1 MSRHRTLTAILPS
14 PTSRRAALL
23 ALAACQATFVA
34 AAHAGTVAYWN
45 FNNLVVTG
53 GSAVAPG
60 TNGVPLTLPA
70 DIGTA
75 SISLSGWTGLIDD
88 FAGSTLNAQGG
99 AAPGNSLSVVAG
111 GVTSGPFPGNGGF
124 VDVAV
129 NFTGF
134 ENPIVSFAT
143 RGTGS
148 GFNSGTWSYS
158 VGGGAFIPVTGVNTA
173 TTSSSFATA
182 TVDLSSYNDLDGAA
196 NVILRYTLN
205 GATGNSGNNRIDNLL
220 IDATATATDT
230 SPPVVSILAP
240 ADGATGFDGTGYPQ
254 LTITFNEP
262 ITLGTGNILLK
273 KVSDNSV
280 VQSFN
285 VEDFD
290 EVDLNGAVLGLILPT
305 PLADDTAYY
314 VEMPGTALTDQ
325 ATSPN
330 AFAGFGRNDNG
341 TPGDPLDDTFVW
353 NFTTAP
359 APAAPTVAVNKYL
372 NTSSATT
379 ELVELLV
386 IGNGT
391 PATTADL
398 RGMIVKDFTANMT
411 ADGGGKFEFTD
422 DTLWDDLPVGTLV
435 VLSNNG
441 TSTDTDPS
449 DFVVRVGLQDPVYFE
464 NPSGS
469 WDISNTDMVMIKAAG
484 SGAAGTTGGI
494 HALGGGTAGSLFSLF
509 PGAKVLASSG
519 TNGVIANNPTAT
531 VADFTEGTGATGG
544 VALTPADFGT
554 FNNPTNRSYI
564 LTLRGIDPTAG
575 DGIATIANA
584 TAASPF
590 LGSTVFGK
598 GLAGQSAAITL
609 NSSSS
614 AITLSEVVVT
624 VPAAFGPPSSVAL
637 SGAGSAGASFGIS
650 GQTIT
655 ITGAAATDTNPL
667 VITVDGLASPVPS
680 LVTDD
685 GIYAFGISTAATGGT
700 PSSIASAPAARVPVP
715 IEALR
720 DVTPA
725 GVSQDLGDIVAV
737 EGVVTESDFGDGSIN
752 FSTFLEDSTAGIRI
766 FSPVNNLGFV
776 EGNRYVVLGTVSQ
789 FSGQTELNT
798 PSIANRVFDLGPA
811 TAVTPQVVTL
821 ATLLADPESYEGSLI
836 TVENLAYVSGT
847 WAPANT
853 LVLRDST
860 PTNIDVRI
868 QAGSAVTGVP
878 GGGTPYARI
887 NVTGVFGQFDSS
899 NPFTT
904 GYQIMPRR
912 QSDLTEGTVSDFDTW
927 ATATGATGGMS
938 ADNDGDGRDNG
949 FEYAFG
955 LNPTSGA
962 SANPFAVPFNPATGV
977 FTYTRRKPSLT
988 GLTYTYQYHT
998 SLTGAWT
1005 NFTPA
1010 VTPVSDNGDPV
1021 EQITITVPAAL
1032 LQEPKLFIRVVT
1044 P

>member
-1 MSRHRTLTAILPS
+1 MSRHRSLPAILPNL
-14 PTSRRAALL
+14 TSRRAALL
-23 ALAACQATFVA
+23 ALAAGPA
-34 AAHAGTVAYWN
+34 AFLASADADTVAYWN
-45 FNNLVVTG
+45 FNNFGPISSASVP
-53 GSAVAPG
+53 GS
-60 TNGVPLTLPA
+60 NGVPTAISA
-70 DIGTA
+70 DIG
-75 SISLSGWTGLIDD
+75 SGNLSLAGWLGNVDD
-88 FAGSTLNAQGG
+88 FGGSTTNAQGG
-99 AAPGNSLSVVAG
+99 APAEESLSLTG
-111 GVTSGPFPGNGGF
+111 GGASPGPYPGNGSH
-124 VDVAV
+124 VEIQL
-129 NFTGF
+129 NLTNF
-134 ENPIVSFAT
+134 ENPVISYAT
-143 RGTGS
+143 QRTSTG
-148 GFNSGTWSYS
+148 FTSGTWSYS
-158 VGGGAFIPVTGVNTA
+158 VAGGAFAPVTGGTVTPP
-173 TTSSSFATA
+173 SSFGLA
-182 TVDLSSYNDLDGAA
+182 TVDLSGENSVDGASD
-196 NVILRYTLN
+196 VKLRYTLT
-205 GATGNSGNNRIDNLL
+205 GATASGGNNRIDNLL
-220 IDATATATDT
+220 IEATSTATDT
-230 SPPVVSILAP
+230 APPVVSILSP

-254 LTITFNEP
+254 LTITFNEL
-262 ITLGTGNILLK
+262 ITLGTGSILLK
-273 KVSDNSV
+273 KVSDDSV
-280 VQSFN
+280 VHSFD
-285 VEDFD
+285 VENFD
-290 EVDLNGAVLGLILPT
+290 EVDLNGAVLGLILPA

-314 VEMPGTALTDQ
+314 VEVPGTAITDQ

-330 AFAGFGRNDNG
+330 GFAGFGRNDNG
-341 TPGDPLDDTFVW
+341 TPGDPQDDTFVW

-359 APAAPTVAVNKYL
+359 AATAPVVAVNKYL
-372 NTSSATT
+372 NGATPSSDI
-379 ELVELLV
+379 VELLA
-386 IGNGT
+386 IGTGAPGT
-391 PATTADL
+391 TVDL
-398 RGMIVKDFTANMT
+398 RGMILKDFTSNMT
-411 ADGGGKFEFTD
+411 ADGGGKFEFST

-435 VLSNNG
+435 VIENNAN
-441 TSTDTDPS
+441 STDTDPA
-449 DFVVRVGLQDPVYFE
+449 DFVVRIGLQDPVYFTGL
-464 NPSGS
+464 SGS
-469 WDISNTDMVMIKAAG
+469 LDIANTEMIMIKAAG

-519 TNGVIANNPTAT
+519 TNGVIATNPTST

-575 DGIATIANA
+575 DGLATIANA

-598 GLAGQSAAITL
+598 GLSGQSATVTV
-609 NSSSS
+609 NSSTS

-624 VPAAFGPPSSVAL
+624 VPAAFGTPSSVTL
-637 SGAGSAGASFGIS
+637 SGAGSTGASFGIA

-655 ITGAAATDTNPL
+655 ITGAAATDTDPL
-667 VITVDGLASPVPS
+667 AITIDGLATPVPS

-685 GIYAFGISTAATGGT
+685 GIYAFDISTAATGGT
-700 PSSIASAPAARVPVP
+700 PSSIASAPGARVPVP

-720 DVTPA
+720 DVTSA
-725 GVSQDLGDIVAV
+725 GVSLDLGDIVAV
-737 EGVVTESDFGDGSIN
+737 EGVVTESDFGPGTSN
-752 FSTFLEDSTAGIRI
+752 YSGFLQDSTAGINI
-766 FSPVNNLGFV
+766 FSPVNDPALV
-776 EGNRYVVLGTVSQ
+776 EGNRYVVLGTVVQ
-789 FSGQTELNT
+789 FNGLTEIA
-798 PSIANRVFDLGPA
+798 PSAVTNMIFNLGPA

-868 QAGSAVTGVP
+868 QAGSEVTGVP

-887 NVTGVFGQFDSS
+887 NVTGVFGQFDSN
-899 NPFTT
+899 NPFTS

-912 QSDLTEGTVSDFDTW
+912 QSDLTEGTVSDFDAW
-927 ATATGATGGMS
+927 ATATGATGGMTGDS
-938 ADNDGDGRDNG
+938 DGDGQDNG

-962 SANPFAVPFNPATGV
+962 SVNPFAVPFSPATGE

-1032 LQEPKLFIRVVT
+1032 LEEPKLFIRVVT